1 MGGPKQ
7 ILRTGQDPPPLTVS
21 LTVKYPFF
29 YDFSQ
34 QQKTRTAEPEILST
48 RAFETKVKSFITS
61 QETLHKEHYN
71 GNDVHI

>member
-1 MGGPKQ
+1 M
-7 ILRTGQDPPPLTVS
+7 ILGLESKNPVVWTTCTVS
-21 LTVKYPFF
+21 LTVKYQ
-29 YDFSQ
+29 YNFSQ
-34 QQKTRTAEPEILST
+34 RQKTGAAEPEILST